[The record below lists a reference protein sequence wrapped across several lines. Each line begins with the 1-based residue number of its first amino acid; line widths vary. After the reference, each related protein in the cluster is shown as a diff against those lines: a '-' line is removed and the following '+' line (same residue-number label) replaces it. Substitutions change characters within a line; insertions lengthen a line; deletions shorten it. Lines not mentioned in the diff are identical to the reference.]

1 MIKKTRAKR
10 KYNKKNTVTSLPSRK
25 PKNLDQN
32 LKVDGPCPDF
42 SGIEIF
48 KNTDVPRARG
58 SFYWDH
64 LINKLDKGDAFQLPP
79 RNASAFAVR
88 GRKLGYVVVLA
99 KYNDELTDVWFG
111 GLRK

>member
-1 MIKKTRAKR
+1 MKKKTIAKR
-10 KYNKKNTVTSLPSRK
+10 KYVKTSTGPR
-25 PKNLDQN
+25 PVNKNL
-32 LKVDGPCPDF
+32 KIDGPCPDF
-42 SGIEIF
+42 TDIEIL

-64 LINKLDKGDAFQLPP
+64 LINKLDAGDSFQLPP

-99 KYNDELTDVWFG
+99 KYDDEHTDVWFG